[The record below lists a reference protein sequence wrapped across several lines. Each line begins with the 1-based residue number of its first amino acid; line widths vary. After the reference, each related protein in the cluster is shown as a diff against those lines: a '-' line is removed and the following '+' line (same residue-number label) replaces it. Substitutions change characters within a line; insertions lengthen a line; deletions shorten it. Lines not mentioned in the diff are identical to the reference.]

1 MLDLEG
7 FKRLVLFEDESL
19 LVINK
24 PAGLPIHG
32 AKKSGAKTSALEWAH
47 EHLASTQ
54 PEIMQDSA
62 FERKRESSAAPFKPQ
77 FIHRLDKDTSGVL
90 VLAKDPE
97 TLRALNRQLKFKK
110 VKKIYLALVKGVLRE
125 HGSIRLPLKKTFDR
139 KLWKALMTVDR
150 KEGIYART
158 DYRLLKKF
166 EHGAL
171 KFSLVEAVA
180 VTGRTHQLRAHFAA
194 IWHPIAGDQLYGD
207 AALNRTLSK
216 QLGLQRHFLHA
227 ARIEF
232 THPKTQARLSVE
244 APLTEDLQSFLNSL
258 TAIP

>member
-1 MLDLEG
+1 MFDVDS
-7 FKRLVLFEDESL
+7 FKRLILLEDESL

-32 AKKSGAKTSALEWAH
+32 TKKSTSSAIEWAQ
-47 EHLASTQ
+47 EYLKNTQ
-54 PEIMQDSA
+54 PETLQNPD
-62 FERKRESSAAPFKPQ
+62 FKPQ
-77 FIHRLDKDTSGVL
+77 FMHRLDKDTSGVL

-110 VKKIYLALVKGVLRE
+110 IKKIYLALVRGALGER
-125 HGSIRLPLKKTFDR
+125 GSIRLPLKKAFDR
-139 KLWKALMTVDR
+139 KLWKAMMTVDS

-166 EHGAL
+166 EHEAL
-171 KFSLVEAVA
+171 KLSLAEAVA

-194 IWHPIAGDQLYGD
+194 IGHPIAGDQLYGD
-207 AALNRTLSK
+207 AALNRLLTE
-216 QLGLQRHFLHA
+216 QLGLQRQFLHA

-232 THPKTQARLSVE
+232 LHPKTQAQLSVE